1 MDLKEWGRIILNQR
15 QKLGRIKEVI
25 MLNNEPEKV
34 IDNEG
39 KEHKVIIEDDLRKA
53 KPTDNCIIIT
63 QNNKKN
69 VTELMNRWEEY
80 VQNNATIYFINS
92 NGSKWSINARVHNF
106 IVEEKNLKKSLMS
119 LYESNKE

>member
-25 MLNNEPEKV
+25 ILNNEPEKV

-69 VTELMNRWEEY
+69 VTELTNRWEEY